1 MSGQALDL
9 RRSAQIVRRYRLLVG
24 VVAAL
29 GLLLGIGY
37 AMVNPPTL
45 TSEALVVLPVSSNET
60 ATQAVIA
67 ASDPVLSRALR
78 SSGPGMSLD
87 ALRSRVHVKSL
98 SGNILSISA
107 EGRTAAQSERITNA
121 VANSYITYV
130 GGRGSAV
137 GKVDARLVAPATDAT
152 GSSALAHLVTFAV
165 IGALAGAVAGSL
177 AALARGRGDRRL
189 WERDRIADTVGVPVV
204 ASVSAGRPSD
214 PAGWSKLLAE
224 YEPGVIHAWS
234 LRRALN
240 QLGLVDLDLNG
251 PGGESWSVAVVSLS
265 SDRKALAIG
274 PQLAAF
280 AASLGVYVNLVVGP
294 QQDENAAASL
304 RAACATL
311 SAQPPGRSGHLR
323 VTADDD
329 QSLAR
334 QRGTLVVVV
343 AVVDGHAPRLD
354 GTMRTAG
361 TVLAVSAGGATAE
374 QLARVSVSAAADGRD
389 IAGIIVADPDSSDHT
404 TGRLP
409 QPARPARLRRPTR
422 FTGTTTE
429 TRR

>member
-9 RRSAQIVRRYRLLVG
+9 KRSAQIVRRYRILVG
-24 VVAAL
+24 SVAAL

-37 AMVNPPTL
+37 AMVHPPML
-45 TSEALVVLPVSSNET
+45 TSNALVVLPVSGHEIS
-60 ATQAVIA
+60 TQAVIA
-67 ASDPVLSRALR
+67 ASDPVLSRALPNA
-78 SSGPGMSLD
+78 GPGMSLD
-87 ALRSRVHVKSL
+87 TLRTRVQVKSL
-98 SGNILSISA
+98 TGNVLSISA
-107 EGRTAAQSERITNA
+107 EGRTAAQAKATTNA
-121 VANSYITYV
+121 VANSYISYV
-130 GGRGSAV
+130 GSQVSAV
-137 GKVDARLVAPATDAT
+137 GSVQARLVAPASDAT
-152 GSSALAHLVTFAV
+152 GSSAPMHLVTFAL
-165 IGALAGAVAGSL
+165 IGALAGAVAGAL
-177 AALARGRGDRRL
+177 IALARGRGDRRL
-189 WERDRIADTVGVPVV
+189 WERDRIADTVGTPVV

-214 PAGWSKLLAE
+214 PAGWTKLLGE

-251 PGGESWSVAVVSLS
+251 PGGEGSSVAVVSLA

-280 AASLGVYVNLVVGP
+280 AASLGIHVTLAVGP
-294 QQDENAAASL
+294 QQDEHVTASL

-323 VTADDD
+323 VTAEDYPG
-329 QSLAR
+329 LAR
-334 QRGTLVVVV
+334 QPGTLAIVV
-343 AVVDGHAPRLD
+343 AVVDGQAPRLE
-354 GTMRTAG
+354 GTMRTAV
-361 TVLAVSAGGATAE
+361 TVLAVSAGTATAE
-374 QLARVSVSAAADGRD
+374 QLARVSVSAAADGRG
-389 IAGIIVADPDSSDHT
+389 IAGIIVADPDPADHT

-409 QPARPARLRRPTR
+409 QPARPGRRRLPAR

>member
-9 RRSAQIVRRYRLLVG
+9 RRSAQIVRRYRILVG
-24 VVAAL
+24 SLAAL
-29 GLLLGIGY
+29 GLFLGIGY
-37 AMVNPPTL
+37 AMVNPPML
-45 TSEALVVLPVSSNET
+45 TSNALVVLPVSNHEV
-60 ATQAVIA
+60 ATQVVIA
-67 ASDPVLSRALR
+67 ASDPVLSRAL
-78 SSGPGMSLD
+78 PNAVPAMSLD
-87 ALRSRVHVKSL
+87 TLRSRVHVSSL
-98 SGNILSISA
+98 TGNILSISA
-107 EGRTAAQSERITNA
+107 QGRTAAQAQRTTNA
-121 VANSYITYV
+121 VANSYISYV
-130 GGRGSAV
+130 GSPISAIGRV
-137 GKVDARLVAPATDAT
+137 QARLVASATDAT
-152 GSSALAHLVTFAV
+152 GSSALAHLVTFAL
-165 IGALAGAVAGSL
+165 IGALAGAVVGAL

-189 WERDRIADTVGVPVV
+189 WVRDRMADTVGVPVV

-214 PAGWSKLLAE
+214 PAGWTKLLAE

-251 PGGESWSVAVVSLS
+251 PGDEGSSVTVVSLA

-280 AASLGVYVNLVVGP
+280 AASLGIHVTLVVGP

-323 VTADDD
+323 VTADDHQGLD
-329 QSLAR
+329 R
-334 QRGTLVVVV
+334 QPGTLAVVV
-343 AVVDGHAPRLD
+343 ATVDGQAPRID

-361 TVLAVSAGGATAE
+361 TVLAVSAGVATAE
-374 QLARVSVSAAADGRD
+374 QLARVSVSAAADGRG
-389 IAGIIVADPDSSDHT
+389 IAGIIVADPDPADHT

-409 QPARPARLRRPTR
+409 QPARPARRRPPTR